1 MKYLTSFR
9 TPIILSTLLF
19 LTITTYSQNVVWKKK
34 IYSSNSLDVKDIVS
48 DSSGNILV
56 LGNVV
61 STSNNQ
67 IFVTKYTTNGDSLWT
82 FYTNSN
88 TQGLGG
94 VYLTKSAIYIYGAIR
109 ISSHNDGSILK
120 LDNNG
125 NLKWTIAYVAPG
137 NDGSNGIAQLSPN
150 SFVCLQ
156 GSDIGNG
163 SYSERVLQFDSLGNY
178 SVLSTY
184 VNQNPGDPGLSEILS
199 DKQGNYYI
207 SGTTSYQ
214 SSNTSMSSLVAK
226 YNGSGSLQWSYT
238 YDSTGLNIT
247 PYGLLV
253 SKNGSSYQAGQKI
266 LSNGKQDIYILKLD
280 VNGNLIWNKT
290 INNSATEIPTD
301 MIFDKNG
308 NLLICGQY
316 LYASGN
322 SNFFTVKYDTNG
334 NQLWQRIFD
343 KAGLNDSATVILSD
357 EFNNVY
363 VGGLSD
369 TGGTTYSSIL
379 IKYDGNGNYQWNTAY
394 PNNNPSEGLLASS
407 VYTTPNVVSGA
418 YVNGSVYLGSS
429 SYNGSSYGTLV
440 VRYGTAPLSGV
451 CQTTVY
457 QYVSVTD
464 TLRITSGVLTGL
476 NGLPNNFGTVKIY
489 PNPTHN
495 ELNFL
500 ISSPSTS
507 FVIKV
512 TSIQGQLVYNNV
524 MNQSSFQIDLSTLS
538 KGLYYIQVLDNSSNI
553 LETKK
558 LVLD

>member
-1 MKYLTSFR
+1 
-9 TPIILSTLLF
+9 
-19 LTITTYSQNVVWKKK
+19 
-34 IYSSNSLDVKDIVS
+34 
-48 DSSGNILV
+48 
-56 LGNVV
+56 
-61 STSNNQ
+61 
-67 IFVTKYTTNGDSLWT
+67 
-82 FYTNSN
+82 
-88 TQGLGG
+88 
-94 VYLTKSAIYIYGAIR
+94 
-109 ISSHNDGSILK
+109 
-120 LDNNG
+120 
-125 NLKWTIAYVAPG
+125 
-137 NDGSNGIAQLSPN
+137 
-150 SFVCLQ
+150 
-156 GSDIGNG
+156 
-163 SYSERVLQFDSLGNY
+163 
-178 SVLSTY
+178 
-184 VNQNPGDPGLSEILS
+184 
-199 DKQGNYYI
+199 
-207 SGTTSYQ
+207 
-214 SSNTSMSSLVAK
+214 MSSLVAK

-476 NGLPNNFGTVKIY
+476 NGLPNNFGSVKIY

-500 ISSPSTS
+500 ISSPST
-507 FVIKV
+507 F
-512 TSIQGQLVYNNV
+512 
-524 MNQSSFQIDLSTLS
+524 
-538 KGLYYIQVLDNSSNI
+538 
-553 LETKK
+553 
-558 LVLD
+558 